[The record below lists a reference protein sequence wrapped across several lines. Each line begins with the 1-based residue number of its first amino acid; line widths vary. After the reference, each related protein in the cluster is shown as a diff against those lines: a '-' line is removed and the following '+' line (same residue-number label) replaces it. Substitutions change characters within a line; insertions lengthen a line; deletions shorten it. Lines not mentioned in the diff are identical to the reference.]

1 VLLEKKT
8 MTMEPIRLLVVDD
21 HSLFRQG
28 LINILMNMPEFII
41 VGEAANGVEALQ
53 MLEKTNPDMM
63 LMDINMPQ
71 MDGIETIGVIRE
83 KGYKLPVFMLTISK
97 SDKDLFKA
105 IKAGADGYILKNIE
119 PEDLKLAILR
129 GYSGQGFLSPEMT
142 SSVLNVISK
151 GKNQYQKTPL
161 TERELQIL
169 NFLRKGWTTSD
180 ISSELVI
187 SENTVKTHI
196 RHILEKLSA
205 SNRTEAVSIA
215 IQNGIIS

>member
-1 VLLEKKT
+1 
-8 MTMEPIRLLVVDD
+8 MTMDPIRLLVVDD

-28 LINILMNMPEFII
+28 LINILMNMPEFIV
-41 VGEAANGVEALQ
+41 VGEAANGKEALQ
-53 MLEKTNPDMM
+53 MLEKCQPDVM
-63 LMDINMPQ
+63 LMDINMPI
-71 MDGIETIGVIRE
+71 MDGIETIGVVRE

-105 IKAGADGYILKNIE
+105 IKSGADGYILKNIE

-129 GYSGQGFLSPEMT
+129 GFNGQGFLSPEMT

-169 NFLRKGWTTSD
+169 NYLRKGWTTAD
-180 ISSELVI
+180 ISNELVI

-205 SNRTEAVSIA
+205 ANRTEAVSIA

>member
-1 VLLEKKT
+1 
-8 MTMEPIRLLVVDD
+8 MMMDPIRLLIVDD

-28 LINILMNMPEFII
+28 LINILTNMPEFVV
-41 VGEAANGVEALQ
+41 VGEAANGSEALQ
-53 MLEKTNPDMM
+53 MLEKCHADVM

-71 MDGIETIGVIRE
+71 MDGIEAIAAIRE
-83 KGYKLPVFMLTISK
+83 RGYKLPVFMLTISK

-129 GYSGQGFLSPEMT
+129 GYKGQGFLSPEMT

-161 TERELQIL
+161 TDRELQIL

-180 ISSELVI
+180 ISNELVI

>member
-1 VLLEKKT
+1 
-8 MTMEPIRLLVVDD
+8 MTVEPIRLLVVDD

-28 LINILMNMPEFII
+28 LINILMNMPEFIV
-41 VGEAANGVEALQ
+41 VGEAANGNEALQ
-53 MLEKTNPDMM
+53 MLEKCQPDVM
-63 LMDINMPQ
+63 LMDINMPV
-71 MDGIETIGVIRE
+71 MDGIETIAVVRE

-105 IKAGADGYILKNIE
+105 IKSGADGYILKNIE

-129 GYSGQGFLSPEMT
+129 GYRGQGFLSPEMT

-169 NFLRKGWTTSD
+169 SYMRKGWTTAD
-180 ISSELVI
+180 ISNELVI

-205 SNRTEAVSIA
+205 ANRTEAVSIA
-215 IQNGIIS
+215 IQSGIIA

>member
-1 VLLEKKT
+1 
-8 MTMEPIRLLVVDD
+8 
-21 HSLFRQG
+21 
-28 LINILMNMPEFII
+28 
-41 VGEAANGVEALQ
+41 
-53 MLEKTNPDMM
+53 M

-71 MDGIETIGVIRE
+71 MDGIETIAAIRE
-83 KGYKLPVFMLTISK
+83 LGYKLPVFMLTISK

-119 PEDLKLAILR
+119 ADDLKSAILR
-129 GYSGQGFLSPEMT
+129 GYRGQGFLSPEMT
-142 SSVLNVISK
+142 ASVLNVISK

-169 NFLRKGWTTSD
+169 NYLRKGWTTAD
-180 ISSELVI
+180 ISTELVI

>member
-1 VLLEKKT
+1 
-8 MTMEPIRLLVVDD
+8 MTMDPIRLLVVDD

-41 VGEAANGVEALQ
+41 VGEAANGVEALK
-53 MLEKTNPDMM
+53 MLEKTEVDVM

-71 MDGIETIGVIRE
+71 MDGIETIAEIRE
-83 KGYKLPVFMLTISK
+83 RGYKLPVFMLTISK

-129 GYSGQGFLSPEMT
+129 GYNGQGFLSPEMT

-151 GKNQYQKTPL
+151 GKNQYQKSPL

-169 NFLRKGWTTSD
+169 NYLRKGWTTAD

-196 RHILEKLSA
+196 RHILEKLNA

>member
-1 VLLEKKT
+1 
-8 MTMEPIRLLVVDD
+8 MMMEPIRLLVVDD

-28 LINILMNMPEFII
+28 LINILMNMAEFII
-41 VGEAANGVEALQ
+41 VGEAANGVEALL

-71 MDGIETIGVIRE
+71 MDGIETIAAIRE

-119 PEDLKLAILR
+119 PEDLKLAVLR
-129 GYSGQGFLSPEMT
+129 GYNGQGFLSPEMT

-180 ISSELVI
+180 ISTELVI

>member
-1 VLLEKKT
+1 

-41 VGEAANGVEALQ
+41 VGEAANGVEALE
-53 MLEKTNPDMM
+53 MLEKTDANMM

-71 MDGIETIGVIRE
+71 MDGIETIAAIRE
-83 KGYKLPVFMLTISK
+83 RGYKLPVFMLTISK

>member
-1 VLLEKKT
+1 
-8 MTMEPIRLLVVDD
+8 MSQDPIRLLVVDD

-28 LINILMNMPEFII
+28 LISILISMPEFVV

-53 MLEKTNPDMM
+53 MLEKCQPDVM

-71 MDGIETIGVIRE
+71 MDGIETITALRE
-83 KGYKLPVFMLTISK
+83 KGYQLPVFMLTISK

-119 PEDLKLAILR
+119 AEDLKLAILR
-129 GYSGQGFLSPEMT
+129 GFHGQGFLSPEMT
-142 SSVLNVISK
+142 SSVLNVIAK
-151 GKNQYQKTPL
+151 GKDQFQKTPL

-169 NFLRKGWTTSD
+169 NYLRKGRTTTD
-180 ISSELVI
+180 IGQELVI

-196 RHILEKLSA
+196 RHILEKLNA
-205 SNRTEAVSIA
+205 ANRTEAVSIA